1 MCRPDAT
8 RRRSPRARASPFL
21 THRRTMR
28 AASSSSSARVVR
40 DHRFRRLRRVDAR
53 RVASARAT
61 DGDDERASTSFS
73 IVPADAEDGLRRYRA
88 VLAPLFLAGGF
99 LHVPDLFGA
108 GPISGAFDASSL
120 GELSPGARALTA
132 LWAVGGPAAAAGLAT
147 GSVVGD
153 VGVTCV
159 ASAEIIVGL
168 DFPSAI
174 APAEIPGPIVAAQ
187 TVNLASLVGLRAWQ
201 TAERRRRAEE

>member
-1 MCRPDAT
+1 
-8 RRRSPRARASPFL
+8 
-21 THRRTMR
+21 MR
-28 AASSSSSARVVR
+28 AASSSSSARIVR

-153 VGVTCV
+153 FGVTCV